1 LDGFTI
7 FFIRLVVIF
16 SVRLEKVLSPML
28 LFSVSL
34 GVLLLSSI
42 ISVGA
47 NALGAV
53 SLCRTSVFSFCI
65 FFSPLERVFVI
76 KLNLAGFQRL
86 KWQTSRFA

>member
-16 SVRLEKVLSPML
+16 SVRLAKVLSPML

-53 SLCRTSVFSFCI
+53 SLGRTSVFSFCI
-65 FFSPLERVFVI
+65 FFSPLEQVFLI
-76 KLNLAGFQRL
+76 
-86 KWQTSRFA
+86 